1 MKSSIKSK
9 IGESYVTL
17 TTTKMCGANLVIVQS
32 PTPEQFNFDDK
43 SLAGHQFTIQ
53 NDHILTEEIEFGKI
67 KEQGNKAR
75 LNKFVGGRVALRR
88 ALMSL
93 DIKPN
98 VVPAIMKDNWGAPV
112 LPMDITGSISH
123 KDYIAVGIASVDSK
137 GRIGVDLEHTTN
149 KAAAMLQRRILTAA
163 EQERIGRI
171 PGVSALEETLLRFSF
186 KEAIY
191 KSIHSFLPRSIDFSE
206 VEVDPLPDGSAKIN
220 FCLKTGES
228 FDYIASWQ
236 RYKEKYWLTC
246 AYLIDPTD
254 SIRKYR

>member
-1 MKSSIKSK
+1 MSFYSNRNGNSNKSLIANETARRLSTSTGIGDGIHTSTTSSSSSTTIPSKSK
-9 IGESYVTL
+9 IRDSYITL

-32 PTPEQFNFDDK
+32 PTPDQLNFDDK
-43 SLAGHQFTIQ
+43 LLAENQFTLL

-75 LNKFVGGRVALRR
+75 LNKFIGGRVALRR

-123 KDYIAVGIASVDSK
+123 KDYIAVGVAAVDSK

-171 PGVSALEETLLRFSF
+171 PGVSTLEETLLRFSF
-186 KEAIY
+186 KESIY
-191 KSIHSFLPRSIDFSE
+191 KSIHSFIPRSIDFTE
-206 VEVDPLPDGSAKIN
+206 G
-220 FCLKTGES
+220 
-228 FDYIASWQ
+228 
-236 RYKEKYWLTC
+236 
-246 AYLIDPTD
+246 
-254 SIRKYR
+254 